1 MVGGGG
7 HCEGWI
13 TWGIE
18 GDGNGGSGCRRQH
31 LVGMQMKLPSIKR
44 AKNNRY
50 CESMEK
56 KKYQSTEIAQ
66 QRVKYTIQYN
76 HDILRHLRLHKIDRN
91 MVSRTCKTNQMDQ
104 DPTTLLQND
113 YEKYFLKNQF

>member
-13 TWGIE
+13 ARGIE

-44 AKNNRY
+44 PKNNRY

-56 KKYQSTEIAQ
+56 KSINQ
-66 QRVKYTIQYN
+66 QK
-76 HDILRHLRLHKIDRN
+76 LHNKGKI
-91 MVSRTCKTNQMDQ
+91 
-104 DPTTLLQND
+104 
-113 YEKYFLKNQF
+113 